1 MAANFLRA
9 FQALSSEKEAVR
21 KREEKLVSGLRETL
35 ERLGYRLEPL
45 NANGSARRTRRTPLR
60 RALSSGSKPLTCSE
74 CGRTFAL
81 PLHLGRHMGAMHK
94 GKRPGPAPASPPTA
108 EHGAAKSATA
118 KETPRRRQ
126 MSPAARRAA
135 ARRMK
140 AYWRKRKAAAT
151 KTRRRARRAAA

>member
-35 ERLGYRLEPL
+35 GRLGYRLEPI
-45 NANGSARRTRRTPLR
+45 NANGSGRRSRRTPLR

-94 GKRPGPAPASPPTA
+94 GKRLGAAPASSPTA
-108 EHGAAKSATA
+108 EQGTA
-118 KETPRRRQ
+118 KGTPRRRH

-140 AYWRKRKAAAT
+140 AYWRKRKAAA
-151 KTRRRARRAAA
+151 KTRARARRAAA